1 VGYRSG
7 THHIQVNVGQATDKM
22 MVRFDCGRMVAIF
35 PEGALPLFS
44 LVELLCCPA
53 CNQLHRPW
61 NDIAFTAVE
70 HEQMDVVRSGHVVED
85 PQTIALFGF
94 KQPIH
99 PGPAIPR
106 ESEKKFFLVAP
117 VRDVPRASGEK
128 VPIGSGHG

>member
-1 VGYRSG
+1 MYKSLS
-7 THHIQVNVGQATDKM
+7 DEM
-22 MVRFDCGRMVAIF
+22 MVRFHCGRMIAIF
-35 PEGALPLFS
+35 PESSFS
-44 LVELLCCPA
+44 LFPLVKLLSCPA
-53 CNQLHRPW
+53 CDQLHRLW
-61 NDIAFTAVE
+61 DGIAFSAVE
-70 HEQMDVVRSGHVVED
+70 YEQMDVVRGGHVVED